1 MQLTTD
7 QISAFLLAIT
17 LMLFF
22 AKFFGELFIRIK
34 QPAIIGEI
42 VAGIILGPTV
52 LGMISPNTF
61 EWLFLQKEISLSLNA
76 LTTLSVVLLLLVSGL
91 EVDLSVVF
99 HHRKSAAY
107 ISTLGTLIPFI
118 IGFAFSYFYP
128 SLMGIGKDGSK
139 LIFSLFIGTALS
151 ISALPVI
158 AKILLDLNIFKTKIG
173 LIIISSAMINDFV
186 GWLLFSLILGLIGS
200 GLHAVNFVYTA
211 IFTLLFVIFILFIGR
226 KIISYLLQK
235 VNNNFTFP
243 GSSLSFILLLG
254 LLGASFTELIG
265 IHAAFGAFIIGVAFG
280 DSVHLKDE
288 TKEILH
294 QFITNI
300 FAPLFFVSI
309 GLSVNFIAN
318 FDLQLVII
326 VSALAFIGK
335 VFGCGLGARWSG
347 MSKNDSWAI
356 GFGMNSRGAMEIIL
370 ALLALHYGLIQETV
384 FVALVVMALLTSI
397 VSAPFMSYFLK
408 EKDKSKFSNL
418 LNAKQII
425 FSDKMLK
432 EDVIKELVNLAA
444 EQLKIDKDYIL
455 SEVIARENTF
465 PTGIANYLALPHAR
479 IKIKEPFVG
488 VLVNKNG
495 INFEA
500 PDGLPSKIIILLLT
514 PENNNELQLQLLS
527 QIVHVFADKKNSEDL
542 IELKSPE
549 EVINQLKILST
560 PKKSVSN

>member
-42 VAGIILGPTV
+42 VAGIILGPTI

-61 EWLFLQKEISLSLNA
+61 EWLFLQKEIALSLNA

-139 LIFSLFIGTALS
+139 LIFALFIGTALS

-186 GWLLFSLILGLIGS
+186 GWLLFSLILGLIGA

-211 IFTLLFVIFILFIGR
+211 IFTLLFVVFILFIGR

-243 GSSLSFILLLG
+243 GSSLSFILILG

-326 VSALAFIGK
+326 VSALAFVGK
-335 VFGCGLGARWSG
+335 VFGCGLGARLSG

-455 SEVIARENTF
+455 NEVIARENTF

-527 QIVHVFADKKNSEDL
+527 QIVHVFADKKNSEQL

-549 EVINQLKILST
+549 EVINQLKTLST
-560 PKKSVSN
+560 PKKSVSI